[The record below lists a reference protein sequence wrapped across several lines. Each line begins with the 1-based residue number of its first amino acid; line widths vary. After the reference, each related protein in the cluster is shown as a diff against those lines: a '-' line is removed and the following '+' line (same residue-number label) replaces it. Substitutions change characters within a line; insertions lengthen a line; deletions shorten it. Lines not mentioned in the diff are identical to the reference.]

1 MELDPYWKWLGIPPE
16 QQPPDHYVLLGIAP
30 FEVDRDVIDNGA
42 VRQMNHVRTFQ
53 GGRHAA
59 TSQQLLNELSAA
71 RLCLLKEEQK
81 KVYDEQLQARLSA
94 THSSQELP
102 VATPQLPVATPQ
114 LPVAQE
120 VAEAPAP
127 QRAPRRSRRRRQRR
141 NARESQLA
149 WTVVLFVVVALLV
162 CVSIGIFIYKSK
174 RSDDSSDRKSL
185 RFHHLSLVDNRCL
198 DNAC

>member
-16 QQPPDHYVLLGIAP
+16 RQPPDHYVLLGIAP
-30 FEVDRDVIDNGA
+30 FEVDRDVIDNAA

-53 GGRHAA
+53 GGQHAA

-71 RLCLLKEEQK
+71 RLCLLDEEQK
-81 KVYDEQLQARLSA
+81 QVYDVQLQARLSA

-102 VATPQLPVATPQ
+102 VATQQ

-120 VAEAPAP
+120 VAEVSMP

-149 WTVVLFVVVALLV
+149 WTVILFVVVALLV
-162 CVSIGIFIYKSK
+162 CVAIGIFIYRSQ

-185 RFHHLSLVDNRCL
+185 PFHHLSLVDNRCL

>member
-30 FEVDRDVIDNGA
+30 FEVDRDVIDNAA

-53 GGRHAA
+53 GGQHAA

-71 RLCLLKEEQK
+71 RLCLLDEEQK
-81 KVYDEQLQARLSA
+81 QVYDVQLQARLSA

-102 VATPQLPVATPQ
+102 VATQQ

-120 VAEAPAP
+120 VAEVSMP

-149 WTVVLFVVVALLV
+149 WTVILFVVVALLV
-162 CVSIGIFIYKSK
+162 CVAIGIFIYN
-174 RSDDSSDRKSL
+174 RS
-185 RFHHLSLVDNRCL
+185 
-198 DNAC
+198 

>member
-30 FEVDRDVIDNGA
+30 FEADRDVIDNAA

-53 GGRHAA
+53 GGQHAA

-71 RLCLLKEEQK
+71 RLCLLDEEQK
-81 KVYDEQLQARLSA
+81 QVYDEQLQARLSA

-102 VATPQLPVATPQ
+102 VATPQLPVA
-114 LPVAQE
+114 QE
-120 VAEAPAP
+120 VAEVSTP

-162 CVSIGIFIYKSK
+162 CVSIGIFIYRSQ
-174 RSDDSSDRKSL
+174 RSDESSDRKSL
-185 RFHHLSLVDNRCL
+185 RFHHLSLIDNRCL

>member
-30 FEVDRDVIDNGA
+30 FEANRDVIENA
-42 VRQMNHVRTFQ
+42 FVRQMNHVRTFQ
-53 GGRHAA
+53 GGPHAA
-59 TSQQLLNELSAA
+59 ISQQLLNELSAV
-71 RLCLLKEEQK
+71 RLCLLDEEQK
-81 KVYDEQLQARLSA
+81 QVYDEQLQARLSA

-102 VATPQLPVATPQ
+102 VATQVLATGQ

-120 VAEAPAP
+120 VAEVSTP

-141 NARESQLA
+141 HAKESRLA
-149 WTVVLFVVVALLV
+149 WTVVLFVVLALLV
-162 CVSIGIFIYKSK
+162 CVAVGVFIYKSQ
-174 RSDDSSDRKSL
+174 RSDDSSDRKSM
-185 RFHHLSLVDNRCL
+185 RFHHLSLIDNKCL

>member
-16 QQPPDHYVLLGIAP
+16 RQPPDHYVLLGIAP
-30 FEVDRDVIDNGA
+30 FEVDRDVIDNAA

-53 GGRHAA
+53 GGQHAA

-71 RLCLLKEEQK
+71 RLCLLDEEQK
-81 KVYDEQLQARLSA
+81 QVYDVQLQARLSA

-102 VATPQLPVATPQ
+102 VATQQ

-120 VAEAPAP
+120 VAEVSMP

-149 WTVVLFVVVALLV
+149 WTVILFVVVALLV
-162 CVSIGIFIYKSK
+162 CVAIGIFIYRSQ

-198 DNAC
+198 NNAC